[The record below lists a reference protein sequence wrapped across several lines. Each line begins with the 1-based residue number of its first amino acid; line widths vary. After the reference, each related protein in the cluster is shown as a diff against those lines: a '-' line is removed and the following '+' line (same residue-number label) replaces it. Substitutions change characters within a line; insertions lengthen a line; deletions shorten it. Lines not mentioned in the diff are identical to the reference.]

1 MNRRELG
8 KSLRHNGGAMRPFSQ
23 KLPFAKRDILIQGD
37 SVRQIWGAEDPAPEE
52 ERKPLRRDVTLHDEQ
67 PPVGDTDDR
76 LRLRLSEELEYARR
90 ILDITGDQL
99 SADRI
104 AVARHAVALQSLDK
118 VGQMLGHIAA
128 IIRSS
133 DPESAVD
140 KIGMGDL
147 KARLTRSGAL

>member
-1 MNRRELG
+1 MRD
-8 KSLRHNGGAMRPFSQ
+8 NGGAMRPFSQ

-37 SVRQIWGAEDPAPEE
+37 SVRQIWGAEDPVSEE
-52 ERKPLRRDVTLHDEQ
+52 ERKPLRRDAAPRALPSPIE
-67 PPVGDTDDR
+67 DTQDR

-90 ILDITGDQL
+90 MLDITGDQL

-104 AVARHAVALQSLDK
+104 AVTRHAVALQSLDK
-118 VGQMLGHIAA
+118 VGQILGHIAS

-140 KIGMGDL
+140 AIGMGDL